1 MDSPPRL
8 PRSPAGDT
16 PAERRRVLLAAGHSG
31 GRGLV
36 ALLRAGLADPA
47 PIVRREAAEAAGR
60 HRRACRRL
68 LAELAAQLAHDPDR
82 LCREAAAFA
91 RGETGLPEA
100 ATVLARHCAGEPET
114 VVREA
119 VAGALGAIGDP
130 ASLPALLA
138 LARHD
143 RPGVRRRAVVA
154 LSAFGDSEADA
165 AQHAALKDRNRGV
178 REVARWV
185 LRP

>member
-1 MDSPPRL
+1 M
-8 PRSPAGDT
+8 
-16 PAERRRVLLAAGHSG
+16 
-31 GRGLV
+31 
-36 ALLRAGLADPA
+36 
-47 PIVRREAAEAAGR
+47 
-60 HRRACRRL
+60 
-68 LAELAAQLAHDPDR
+68 
-82 LCREAAAFA
+82 
-91 RGETGLPEA
+91 
-100 ATVLARHCAGEPET
+100 
-114 VVREA
+114 VREA